1 MADDLELKLKK
12 LIVKYLDLKIK
23 PEKIKDDDSLFGK
36 GLELD
41 SIDSLA
47 IMVGLDQEFG
57 ITMDEKE
64 LTEEP
69 EKIFRSVRTLAEF
82 VRRKKPRSK

>member
-1 MADDLELKLKK
+1 MADDIELKIKK

-23 PEKIKDDDSLFGK
+23 PEKIKDDDALFGK

-57 ITMDEKE
+57 ITLEEKE

-69 EKIFRSVRTLAEF
+69 EKIFKSVKTLADF
-82 VRRKKPRSK
+82 VRRRKK

>member
-1 MADDLELKLKK
+1 MAADNLELKIKK

-23 PEKIKDDDSLFGK
+23 PEKIKDDDPLFGK
-36 GLELD
+36 GLSLD

-57 ITMDEKE
+57 ITLNEKE

-69 EKIFRSVRTLAEF
+69 EKIFKSVKTLADF
-82 VRRKKPRSK
+82 VRRRK

>member
-1 MADDLELKLKK
+1 MKDELEQKIKK
-12 LIVKYLDLKIK
+12 LIVKYLDLKIR
-23 PEKIKDDDSLFGK
+23 PEKIKDDDALFGK
-36 GLELD
+36 GLQLD

-57 ITMDEKE
+57 ITLDEKE

-69 EKIFRSVRTLAEF
+69 EKIFRSVSTLAEF
-82 VRRKKPRSK
+82 VRRKKKK